1 VSEPRPL
8 DPGPWHKSPA
18 WRGGAFLVGLAG
30 LLIIVDWVLGGLVDI
45 GVGSVLLVLVLAG
58 VALSAP
64 FGLGLWRRP
73 EPERRPAE
81 LVPQA
86 RVDAGEAGSTYVIVA
101 PVEPAPAPAPPGPR
115 TRVRELSGGWY
126 ILYSVFWRLPVLM
139 GDYALTGLWRLVAHI
154 RGTRSERRTSDLH
167 LEGPD
172 AMRRPDRETF

>member
-1 VSEPRPL
+1 MSEPRPL

-18 WRGGAFLVGLAG
+18 WRGGAFLIGLAG
-30 LLIIVDWVLGGLVDI
+30 LLIIVDWVLGGLIDI
-45 GVGSVLLVLVLAG
+45 RGGSLLLVLLLAG

-73 EPERRPAE
+73 EPERRPVE

-86 RVDAGEAGSTYVIVA
+86 RVETGEAGSTYVIVA
-101 PVEPAPAPAPPGPR
+101 PVEPPPARAPLGPR

-126 ILYSVFWRLPVLM
+126 VLYSVFWRLPVMM

-154 RGTRSERRTSDLH
+154 RGTRAERPARDLK

-172 AMRRPDRETF
+172 ALPRPDRETF

>member
-1 VSEPRPL
+1 MSKPRPL

-45 GVGSVLLVLVLAG
+45 GFGSVLLVLILAG

-73 EPERRPAE
+73 EPERRQAE

-86 RVDAGEAGSTYVIVA
+86 RVQTGEAGSTYVIVA
-101 PVEPAPAPAPPGPR
+101 PVEPPPAPAPPGPR
-115 TRVRELSGGWY
+115 TRVRELTGGWY
-126 ILYSVFWRLPVLM
+126 VLYSLFWRLPVTM

-154 RGTRSERRTSDLH
+154 RGTRTDRPIRSLDFDR
-167 LEGPD
+167 PD
-172 AMRRPDRETF
+172 NLPQPDRETF